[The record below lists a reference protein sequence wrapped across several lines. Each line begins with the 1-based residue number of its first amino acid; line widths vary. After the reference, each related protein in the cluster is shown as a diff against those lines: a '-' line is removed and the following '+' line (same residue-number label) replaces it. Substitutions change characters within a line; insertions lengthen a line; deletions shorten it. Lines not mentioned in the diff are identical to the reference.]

1 LAKAVCLHRIHE
13 RPQDVP
19 HSYHELGMT
28 ISIESLLNKLRDL
41 DSKNVVNDQ
50 RSFVTFDDGWK
61 DVLLIPDGF
70 FKQHETLTPVIF
82 LTDDQLL
89 GNKTAMPLHR
99 LYRWMEEEKIPMT
112 QLSNFA
118 IQRTELKNLR
128 QQKQHEVLSK
138 TLPPIIRDEAYLEM
152 SAVEMLMAQ
161 GWLFASHGPE
171 HSDLRQLDDETLCQ
185 MLTTSLALLTTNG
198 MRPWL
203 AWPEGRWDNRVHNI
217 AKSLGFE
224 KQFGLFEE
232 ERKGTAVDVVLRF
245 LW

>member
-1 LAKAVCLHRIHE
+1 MHRIHE
-13 RPQDVP
+13 RSQDVP
-19 HSYHELGMT
+19 PSYHELGMT
-28 ISIESLLNKLRDL
+28 ISIESLLNKLRIL
-41 DSKNVVNDQ
+41 DADNEAHDQ
-50 RSFVTFDDGWK
+50 RTFVTFDDGWR
-61 DVLLIPDGF
+61 DVLLIPHEF

-82 LTDDQLL
+82 LTDDQIL

-99 LYRWMEEEKIPMT
+99 LYRWMEDKQISMS
-112 QLSNFA
+112 QLSDFA
-118 IQRTELKNLR
+118 IKRNELKNLR
-128 QQKQHEVLSK
+128 QQEQHDALSK
-138 TLPPIIRDEAYLEM
+138 TLPSKIRSEAYLGM
-152 SAVEMLMAQ
+152 SVVEELTNR

-171 HSDLRQLDDETLCQ
+171 HSDLRKLDDETLCQ
-185 MLTTSLALLTTNG
+185 MLTNSLALLTTNG

-232 ERKGTAVDVVLRF
+232 ERRGTVEDVVLRV

>member
-1 LAKAVCLHRIHE
+1 
-13 RPQDVP
+13 
-19 HSYHELGMT
+19 MT
-28 ISIESLLNKLRDL
+28 ISLESLLNKLRNL
-41 DSKNVVNDQ
+41 DAKNEAHGQ
-50 RSFVTFDDGWK
+50 RSFITFDDGWK
-61 DVLLIPDGF
+61 DVLLIPDEF
-70 FKQHETLTPVIF
+70 FKQHKTLTPVIF

-99 LYRWMEEEKIPMT
+99 LYRWMEGEKISMT
-112 QLSNFA
+112 QLSDFA

-138 TLPPIIRDEAYLEM
+138 TLPPKIRDEAYLEM
-152 SAVEMLMAQ
+152 SVVGKLTNQ

-185 MLTTSLALLTTNG
+185 MLTTSLALLTTNR

-232 ERKGTAVDVVLRF
+232 GRKGTAVDVVLRV